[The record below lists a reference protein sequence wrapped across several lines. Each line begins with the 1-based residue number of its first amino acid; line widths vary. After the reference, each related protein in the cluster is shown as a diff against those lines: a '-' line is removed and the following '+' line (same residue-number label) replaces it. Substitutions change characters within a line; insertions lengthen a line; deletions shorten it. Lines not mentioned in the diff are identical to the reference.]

1 MYTKAETLLYLKE
14 KLHKAHILPPMMVWG
29 RDMEN
34 PQSICDSIKKQF
46 SGGKIVVRSSCSK
59 EDGENSSNAG
69 HYDSIIGVNPLDD
82 REVENAINQVFDS
95 YKRDLDDIKAEHVL
109 IQQQLEQV
117 DYSGVIFTRDINKNR
132 PYYVIS
138 YEAASTDAVTS
149 GAGGKTLYIARNT
162 NLSDVSALW
171 QPLLMAVC
179 EIEEIFGAYPLDIEF
194 ALVKDEVYIFQV
206 RPFVAGIRNEAAEA
220 EDSEI
225 FDAIQGAKKEYIR
238 ISEKLL
244 ERNAILSDMAFW
256 NPAEII
262 GINPHPLDYS
272 LYRDIITRSAWNQ
285 GLDAIGY
292 REVDGDLMYKVG
304 NRPYIS
310 LKQSFCCLMP
320 SDIDSHL
327 AEKLLAYYNNK
338 LLRDIT
344 AHDKIE
350 FEIVFGA
357 YDFMTHDK
365 LSELASYG
373 FPIEYIQDLE
383 DALFNMT
390 DKAVKNFEAGK
401 IRDLKALNGLKVHR
415 ENIESNWKMCRS
427 ELHTLIDYFMELL
440 ESIKHYGTPK
450 FARQARL
457 AFIAKSLCKSMVL
470 KGYFSEEEMENFM
483 RSLYTVASEYEEDV
497 DRLSAGDM
505 TRESFDAKYGHLRS
519 GTYDITCPTYRE
531 MEVDF
536 GKTGRNRTQ
545 RGKAEALDI
554 KTLERAVRDIGFD
567 ISPERF
573 GAFLKDS
580 LEEREYFK
588 FEFTKALSL
597 AIDILICAGE
607 SLGISRADMAY
618 LTVYDIFNISGKSCE
633 EIGAFWNNII
643 KENKNIYR
651 INSALVLP
659 DVLYSKNQISEIY
672 MMDARPNFITSRVV
686 TGQVALLD
694 EMTEINEMPDIR
706 DKIVVISKADPGYDW
721 IFAAG
726 IKGFVTRYGGVA
738 SHMAIRCGEFGIP
751 AAIGCG
757 DVIYDYVAAQD
768 VITIDC
774 VNKRIFREE

>member
-1 MYTKAETLLYLKE
+1 
-14 KLHKAHILPPMMVWG
+14 
-29 RDMEN
+29 
-34 PQSICDSIKKQF
+34 
-46 SGGKIVVRSSCSK
+46 
-59 EDGENSSNAG
+59 
-69 HYDSIIGVNPLDD
+69 
-82 REVENAINQVFDS
+82 
-95 YKRDLDDIKAEHVL
+95 
-109 IQQQLEQV
+109 
-117 DYSGVIFTRDINKNR
+117 
-132 PYYVIS
+132 
-138 YEAASTDAVTS
+138 
-149 GAGGKTLYIARNT
+149 
-162 NLSDVSALW
+162 
-171 QPLLMAVC
+171 
-179 EIEEIFGAYPLDIEF
+179 
-194 ALVKDEVYIFQV
+194 
-206 RPFVAGIRNEAAEA
+206 
-220 EDSEI
+220 
-225 FDAIQGAKKEYIR
+225 
-238 ISEKLL
+238 
-244 ERNAILSDMAFW
+244 
-256 NPAEII
+256 
-262 GINPHPLDYS
+262 
-272 LYRDIITRSAWNQ
+272 
-285 GLDAIGY
+285 
-292 REVDGDLMYKVG
+292 
-304 NRPYIS
+304 
-310 LKQSFCCLMP
+310 
-320 SDIDSHL
+320 
-327 AEKLLAYYNNK
+327 
-338 LLRDIT
+338 
-344 AHDKIE
+344 
-350 FEIVFGA
+350 
-357 YDFMTHDK
+357 
-365 LSELASYG
+365 
-373 FPIEYIQDLE
+373 
-383 DALFNMT
+383 
-390 DKAVKNFEAGK
+390 
-401 IRDLKALNGLKVHR
+401 
-415 ENIESNWKMCRS
+415 
-427 ELHTLIDYFMELL
+427 MELL